1 MKIKFSITV
10 KDNLKIRQF
19 YLYLLFG
26 GFGALTDF
34 MIFKI
39 LIDNL
44 WHPILSNIVS
54 TTIGVALSYLLN
66 SKFNFRQNT
75 EIKTILKFATVAVI
89 GLTGSSLYIK
99 FLIDGFG
106 VSAIAAKI
114 TSMPLIAVGQFLG
127 NRTWTFKVVE
137 KKESF
142 TGQ

>member
-1 MKIKFSITV
+1 MKTKFSSSD

-19 YLYLLFG
+19 CLYLLFG

-34 MIFKI
+34 MTFKI

-66 SKFNFRQNT
+66 SKFTFKQNK
-75 EIKTILKFATVAVI
+75 EINTILKFATVAVI
-89 GLTGSSLYIK
+89 GLIGSSLYIK

-114 TSMPLIAVGQFLG
+114 TSMPLIAAGQFLG
-127 NRTWTFKVVE
+127 NRAWTFKIVE
-137 KKESF
+137 KK
-142 TGQ
+142 G